1 MFRFVCK
8 VSRKNKKE
16 GNRFPHHLLVQFI
29 LFPRGGQAK
38 ADAAFGAGSGVIWL
52 DDVECHGNE
61 SSLANCP
68 SRPWGDHNCGH
79 AEDAGVICDG

>member
-1 MFRFVCK
+1 MFCFVCK
-8 VSRKNKKE
+8 VSRKTKKKVIDSPTIYYF
-16 GNRFPHHLLVQFI
+16 NSYFS
-29 LFPRGGQAK
+29 PRGGQAK

-61 SSLANCP
+61 SSLTNCP